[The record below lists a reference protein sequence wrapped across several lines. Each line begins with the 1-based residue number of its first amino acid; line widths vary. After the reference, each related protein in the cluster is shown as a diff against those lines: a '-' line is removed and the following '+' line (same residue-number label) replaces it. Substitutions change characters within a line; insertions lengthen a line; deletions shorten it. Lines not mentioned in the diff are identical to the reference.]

1 MVYAQSGDI
10 PIDNNSVETVFARLH
25 WARNTGCLQGQNV
38 QVVFRYVDENG
49 KVTEAS
55 NPNGSLEN
63 IAGIVNSSRN
73 ILGLMPHPERA
84 SEAIL
89 GSDDGLRVFE
99 SMADYIAQ
107 NF

>member
-1 MVYAQSGDI
+1 MEGKFYAEESTLAELDE
-10 PIDNNSVETVFARLH
+10 NE
-25 WARNTGCLQGQNV
+25 
-38 QVVFRYVDENG
+38 QVVFRYVDEKG
-49 KVTEAS
+49 RVTDEA

-84 SEAIL
+84 SESIL
-89 GSDDGLRVFE
+89 GSADVRKVFE
-99 SMADYIAQ
+99 SMADYITE